1 MCLSCS
7 FMSDFAVPWTVV
19 PQVPLSMEFFP
30 ARILEWI
37 TIPFSR
43 RSSQTR
49 GWTQVCCIEGR
60 FCPSHLKLGSPI
72 LYTNQLLAHWSQTV
86 ILIDPYILNRS
97 TVQKN
102 IINTVA
108 FDHRL
113 TETTDPKKV
122 YNVVIIDSF
131 FIVKTLPSGVW
142 SK

>member
-1 MCLSCS
+1 M
-7 FMSDFAVPWTVV
+7 
-19 PQVPLSMEFFP
+19 
-30 ARILEWI
+30 
-37 TIPFSR
+37 
-43 RSSQTR
+43 
-49 GWTQVCCIEGR
+49 
-60 FCPSHLKLGSPI
+60 GSPI

-122 YNVVIIDSF
+122 YNNMVIIDSF
-131 FIVKTLPSGVW
+131 FIVKTLPSGV
-142 SK
+142 